1 MARVDNVSTRETDNI
16 RNRLIIEI
24 MIQVTS
30 KEVYSDSDKSVHRLG
45 TESYFKRSM
54 ILPGDDAS
62 KFEEVDSVPEMEESN
77 IPVQEQILK
86 AQKLIMKTQVDVQN
100 STALEIPDLFP
111 NFVDMIGE
119 AVKKGNI
126 LKYMGKLYRV
136 RQDHTVLLIYT
147 PGIETASLY
156 EVIDKEHDGTINDPI
171 PYTPPMEIFNSKYYT
186 QNSVLYRCT
195 RDSGQALT
203 HNLADLVG
211 TYVEVVER

>member
-1 MARVDNVSTRETDNI
+1 
-16 RNRLIIEI
+16 
-24 MIQVTS
+24 MIQIQNN
-30 KEVYSDSDKSVHRLG
+30 EVFSDQNKYVHRLG
-45 TESYFKRSM
+45 TERYFRRSFT
-54 ILPGDDAS
+54 LSGDTAG
-62 KFEEVDSVPEMEESN
+62 KFEEVDSIPEIEES
-77 IPVQEQILK
+77 IPIQEQMLK
-86 AQKLIMKTQVDVQN
+86 AQRLTVKTMTTIEN
-100 STALEIPDLFP
+100 SVALEIPDLFP

-126 LKYMGKLYRV
+126 LKYTGKLYRV
-136 RQDHTVLLIYT
+136 RQDHTVLAIYT

>member
-1 MARVDNVSTRETDNI
+1 
-16 RNRLIIEI
+16 
-24 MIQVTS
+24 MIQIQNN
-30 KEVYSDSDKSVHRLG
+30 EVFSDQNKYVHRLG
-45 TESYFKRSM
+45 TEQYFRRSFT
-54 ILPGDDAS
+54 LSGDTVE
-62 KFEEVDSVPEMEESN
+62 KFEEVDSIPEIEESF
-77 IPVQEQILK
+77 IPIQEQMLK
-86 AQKLIMKTQVDVQN
+86 VQKLTVKTMTTIEN
-100 STALEIPDLFP
+100 SVAFEIPDFFP
-111 NFVDMIGE
+111 NFIDMIGE

-136 RQDHTVLLIYT
+136 RQDHTVLVIYT

>member
-1 MARVDNVSTRETDNI
+1 
-16 RNRLIIEI
+16 
-24 MIQVTS
+24 MIQIQNN
-30 KEVYSDSDKSVHRLG
+30 EVFSDQNKYVHRLG
-45 TESYFKRSM
+45 TEQYFRRSFTSS
-54 ILPGDDAS
+54 GDTAE
-62 KFEEVDSVPEMEESN
+62 KFEEVDSIPEIEESV
-77 IPVQEQILK
+77 IPIQEQMLK
-86 AQKLIMKTQVDVQN
+86 AQRLTVKTMTTIEN
-100 STALEIPDLFP
+100 SVALEIPDLLP

-126 LKYMGKLYRV
+126 LKYTGKLYRV
-136 RQDHTVLLIYT
+136 RQDHTVLAIYT

>member
-1 MARVDNVSTRETDNI
+1 
-16 RNRLIIEI
+16 
-24 MIQVTS
+24 MIQVTD
-30 KEVYSDSDKSVHRLG
+30 KEVYSDSDKYVHRLG
-45 TESYFKRSM
+45 TESYFKRSI
-54 ILPGDDAS
+54 ILPGDDTS
-62 KFEEVDSVPEMEESN
+62 KFEEVDSIPEVQESN

-100 STALEIPDLFP
+100 STALEMPDLFP
-111 NFVDMIGE
+111 NFVDMVGE

-126 LKYMGKLYRV
+126 LRYMGKLYRV
-136 RQDHTVLLIYT
+136 RQDHTVLAIYT

-156 EVIDKEHDGTINDPI
+156 EVIDKDHDGTINDPI
-171 PYTPPMEIFNSKYYT
+171 PYNPPMEIFNGKYYT
-186 QNSVLYRCT
+186 QSSILYKCV

>member
-1 MARVDNVSTRETDNI
+1 
-16 RNRLIIEI
+16 
-24 MIQVTS
+24 
-30 KEVYSDSDKSVHRLG
+30 
-45 TESYFKRSM
+45 
-54 ILPGDDAS
+54 
-62 KFEEVDSVPEMEESN
+62 MEESN

-100 STALEIPDLFP
+100 GTALEIPDLFP
-111 NFVDMIGE
+111 SFVDMIGE

-126 LKYMGKLYRV
+126 LKYTGKLYRV
-136 RQDHTVLLIYT
+136 RRDHAVLAIYT

-171 PYTPPMEIFNSKYYT
+171 PHTPPMEIFNSKYYT

-203 HNLADLVG
+203 HNLADSVG

>member
-1 MARVDNVSTRETDNI
+1 
-16 RNRLIIEI
+16 
-24 MIQVTS
+24 MIQIQNN
-30 KEVYSDSDKSVHRLG
+30 EVFSDQNKYVHRLG
-45 TESYFKRSM
+45 TEWYFRRSFT
-54 ILPGDDAS
+54 LSGDTVE
-62 KFEEVDSVPEMEESN
+62 KFEEVDSIPEIEESI
-77 IPVQEQILK
+77 IPIQEQMLK
-86 AQKLIMKTQVDVQN
+86 AQRLTVKTMTTIEN
-100 STALEIPDLFP
+100 SVALEIPDLFP

-126 LKYMGKLYRV
+126 LKYTGKLYRV
-136 RQDHTVLLIYT
+136 RQDHAVLAIYT

-203 HNLADLVG
+203 HNLADLVSI
-211 TYVEVVER
+211 YVEVVER

>member
-1 MARVDNVSTRETDNI
+1 
-16 RNRLIIEI
+16 
-24 MIQVTS
+24 MIQIQNN
-30 KEVYSDSDKSVHRLG
+30 EVFSDQNKYVHRLG
-45 TESYFKRSM
+45 TEQYFRRSFT
-54 ILPGDDAS
+54 LSGDTAE
-62 KFEEVDSVPEMEESN
+62 KFEEVDSIPEIEESI
-77 IPVQEQILK
+77 IPIQEQMLK
-86 AQKLIMKTQVDVQN
+86 AQRLTVKTMTTIEN
-100 STALEIPDLFP
+100 SVALEIPDLLP

-136 RQDHTVLLIYT
+136 RQDHAVLAIYT

-156 EVIDKEHDGTINDPI
+156 EVIDKEHDGTINDPV

-211 TYVEVVER
+211 IYVEVVER

>member
-1 MARVDNVSTRETDNI
+1 
-16 RNRLIIEI
+16 
-24 MIQVTS
+24 MIQIQNNKVF
-30 KEVYSDSDKSVHRLG
+30 SDQNKYVHRLG
-45 TESYFKRSM
+45 TEQYFRRSFT
-54 ILPGDDAS
+54 LSGDTVE
-62 KFEEVDSVPEMEESN
+62 KFEEVDSIPEIEESI
-77 IPVQEQILK
+77 IPIQEQMLK
-86 AQKLIMKTQVDVQN
+86 AQRLTVKTMTTIEN
-100 STALEIPDLFP
+100 SVALEIPDLFP

-119 AVKKGNI
+119 VVKKGNI

-136 RQDHTVLLIYT
+136 RQDHTVLVIYT

-211 TYVEVVER
+211 AYVEVVER

>member
-1 MARVDNVSTRETDNI
+1 
-16 RNRLIIEI
+16 
-24 MIQVTS
+24 MIQIQNN
-30 KEVYSDSDKSVHRLG
+30 EVFSDQNKYVHRLG
-45 TESYFKRSM
+45 TEQYFRRSFT
-54 ILPGDDAS
+54 LSGDTVE
-62 KFEEVDSVPEMEESN
+62 KFEEVDSIPEIEESF
-77 IPVQEQILK
+77 IRIQEQMLK
-86 AQKLIMKTQVDVQN
+86 VQKLMVKTMTTIEN
-100 STALEIPDLFP
+100 SVAFEIPDLFP
-111 NFVDMIGE
+111 NFIDMIGE

-126 LKYMGKLYRV
+126 LKYAGKLYRV
-136 RQDHTVLLIYT
+136 RQDHAVLAIYT

>member
-1 MARVDNVSTRETDNI
+1 
-16 RNRLIIEI
+16 
-24 MIQVTS
+24 MIQIQNN
-30 KEVYSDSDKSVHRLG
+30 EVFSDQNKYVHRLG
-45 TESYFKRSM
+45 TEQYFRRSFTLSED
-54 ILPGDDAS
+54 IAE
-62 KFEEVDSVPEMEESN
+62 KFEEVGSIPEIEESI
-77 IPVQEQILK
+77 IPIQEQMLK
-86 AQKLIMKTQVDVQN
+86 AQRLTVKTMTTIEN
-100 STALEIPDLFP
+100 SVALEIPDLFP

-136 RQDHTVLLIYT
+136 RQDHTVLAIYT

>member
-1 MARVDNVSTRETDNI
+1 
-16 RNRLIIEI
+16 
-24 MIQVTS
+24 MIQVTG
-30 KEVYSDSDKSVHRLG
+30 KEVYSDSDKFVHRLG

-77 IPVQEQILK
+77 ILVQEQILK

-111 NFVDMIGE
+111 SFVDMIGE

-136 RQDHTVLLIYT
+136 RQDHTVLAIYT

-171 PYTPPMEIFNSKYYT
+171 PYTPPMEIFNNKYYT

>member
-1 MARVDNVSTRETDNI
+1 
-16 RNRLIIEI
+16 
-24 MIQVTS
+24 MIQIQNN
-30 KEVYSDSDKSVHRLG
+30 EVFSDQNKYVHRLG
-45 TESYFKRSM
+45 TEQYFRRSFT
-54 ILPGDDAS
+54 LSGDTAE
-62 KFEEVDSVPEMEESN
+62 KFEEVDSIPEIEESI
-77 IPVQEQILK
+77 IPIQEQMLK
-86 AQKLIMKTQVDVQN
+86 AQRLTVKTMTTIEN
-100 STALEIPDLFP
+100 SVALEIPDLFP

-126 LKYMGKLYRV
+126 LKYTGKLYRV
-136 RQDHTVLLIYT
+136 RQDHTVLAIYT

>member
-1 MARVDNVSTRETDNI
+1 
-16 RNRLIIEI
+16 
-24 MIQVTS
+24 MIQIQNN
-30 KEVYSDSDKSVHRLG
+30 EVFSNQNKYVHRLG
-45 TESYFKRSM
+45 TEQYFRRSFT
-54 ILPGDDAS
+54 LSGDTAE
-62 KFEEVDSVPEMEESN
+62 KFEEVDSIPEIEESI
-77 IPVQEQILK
+77 IPIQEQMLK
-86 AQKLIMKTQVDVQN
+86 AQRLTVKTMTTIEN
-100 STALEIPDLFP
+100 SVALEIPDLFP

-126 LKYMGKLYRV
+126 LKYTGKLYRV
-136 RQDHTVLLIYT
+136 RQDHAVLAIYT

>member
-1 MARVDNVSTRETDNI
+1 MAGKKISELQALT
-16 RNRLIIEI
+16 EI
-24 MIQVTS
+24 TGQEMIPVARDGQN
-30 KEVYSDSDKSVHRLG
+30 YSVLSSLLQ
-45 TESYFKRSM
+45 S
-54 ILPGDDAS
+54 GDTAE
-62 KFEEVDSVPEMEESN
+62 KFEEVDSIPEIEESI
-77 IPVQEQILK
+77 IPIQEQMLK
-86 AQKLIMKTQVDVQN
+86 AQRLTVKTMTTIEN
-100 STALEIPDLFP
+100 SVALEIPDLFP

-136 RQDHTVLLIYT
+136 RQDHAVLAIYT

-156 EVIDKEHDGTINDPI
+156 EVIDKEHDGTINDPV
-171 PYTPPMEIFNSKYYT
+171 PHTPPMEIFNSKYYT

>member
-1 MARVDNVSTRETDNI
+1 
-16 RNRLIIEI
+16 

-30 KEVYSDSDKSVHRLG
+30 KEVYSDSGKFVHRLG

-62 KFEEVDSVPEMEESN
+62 KFEEVDSIPEIQESN
-77 IPVQEQILK
+77 IPVQEQVLK
-86 AQKLIMKTQVDVQN
+86 AQKLIMKTRVDVQN
-100 STALEIPDLFP
+100 STALEMPDLFP

-119 AVKKGNI
+119 SVKKGNI
-126 LKYMGKLYRV
+126 LRYMGKLYRV
-136 RQDHTVLLIYT
+136 RQDHTVLSIYT

-156 EVIDKEHDGTINDPI
+156 EVIDRDHDGTINDPI
-171 PYTPPMEIFNSKYYT
+171 PYTPPMEIFEGKYYI
-186 QNSVLYRCT
+186 QSSILYRCT

>member
-1 MARVDNVSTRETDNI
+1 
-16 RNRLIIEI
+16 
-24 MIQVTS
+24 MIQIQNN
-30 KEVYSDSDKSVHRLG
+30 EVFSDQNKYVHRLG
-45 TESYFKRSM
+45 TEQYFRRSFT
-54 ILPGDDAS
+54 LSGDTAE
-62 KFEEVDSVPEMEESN
+62 KFEEVDSIPEIEESI
-77 IPVQEQILK
+77 IPIQEQMLK
-86 AQKLIMKTQVDVQN
+86 AQRLTVKTMTTIEN
-100 STALEIPDLFP
+100 SVALEIPDFFP

-136 RQDHTVLLIYT
+136 RQDHAVLAIYT

-195 RDSGQALT
+195 RNSGQALT

>member
-1 MARVDNVSTRETDNI
+1 
-16 RNRLIIEI
+16 
-24 MIQVTS
+24 MIQIQNN
-30 KEVYSDSDKSVHRLG
+30 EVFSDQNKYVHRLG
-45 TESYFKRSM
+45 TEQYFRRSFT
-54 ILPGDDAS
+54 LSGDTAE
-62 KFEEVDSVPEMEESN
+62 KFEEVDSISEIEESI
-77 IPVQEQILK
+77 IPIQEQMLK
-86 AQKLIMKTQVDVQN
+86 AQRLTVKTMTTIEN
-100 STALEIPDLFP
+100 SVALEIPDLFP

-126 LKYMGKLYRV
+126 LKYTGKLYRV
-136 RQDHTVLLIYT
+136 RQDHTVLAIYT